1 MKYFRLMED
10 HPDKT
15 PLGYGR
21 AGARWNFTGVPLIYA
36 CNHVSL
42 SYLELFSIK
51 GPAVANLN
59 WILVT
64 LEVLGDIPHLD
75 PQGLPSDWK
84 MRHYPIS
91 TQQIGSQWAQKMIS
105 PYLKVPSCRIAISS
119 YPEEHNLLINP
130 IHPDFGRLIKFIGSE
145 PVSYELNR

>member
-1 MKYFRLMED
+1 
-10 HPDKT
+10 
-15 PLGYGR
+15 
-21 AGARWNFTGVPLIYA
+21 
-36 CNHVSL
+36 
-42 SYLELFSIK
+42 
-51 GPAVANLN
+51 
-59 WILVT
+59 
-64 LEVLGDIPHLD
+64 
-75 PQGLPSDWK
+75 LPSDWK
-84 MRHYPIS
+84 MRPYPIS